1 MIGVS
6 YKSLAQSFFKS
17 LSKRPPKRPLK
28 SRRAS
33 LCGGQTTA
41 YCGWTRFVLAETVRL
56 GRGAVS
62 NPSQW
67 KGAATT

>member
-17 LSKRPPKRPLK
+17 LSKRPLK